1 MLQCHSLFGSAH
13 INFISDETAHLVR
26 ACVLDLDLWHLI
38 DDNSIST
45 EIV

>member
-1 MLQCHSLFGSAH
+1 MLQRHSLGSVH
-13 INFISDETAHLVR
+13 INFMADETAHLVR
-26 ACVLDLDLWHLI
+26 ACLLDLDLWHLI